1 MALGRRRTRVR
12 DEETAADDRGGGAG
26 AAVAGRRAVS
36 SGLLLVARLV
46 MLVAF
51 VIVAVIVAAI
61 LLKVLDANAGNTI
74 VKDIHDIGK
83 ALVGPFKDVF
93 KNKRPKVSIA
103 LNWGL
108 AALVYLIVGAIIA
121 SILRRLARTSHP
133 DRVA

>member
-1 MALGRRRTRVR
+1 MAIAS
-12 DEETAADDRGGGAG
+12 D
-26 AAVAGRRAVS
+26 AVACV
-36 SGLLLVARLV
+36 RLTQAPPAKRS
-46 MLVAF
+46 LP
-51 VIVAVIVAAI
+51 
-61 LLKVLDANAGNTI
+61 LS
-74 VKDIHDIGK
+74 IGK

-121 SILRRLARTSHP
+121 SILRRLAFRSHP

>member
-1 MALGRRRTRVR
+1 MALGRRRTRAR
-12 DEETAADDRGGGAG
+12 DKETAAEDRGGRAG
-26 AAVAGRRAVS
+26 AAVAGRRAVG

-61 LLKVLDANAGNTI
+61 LLKVLGANAGNTI

-121 SILRRLARTSHP
+121 SILRRLARASHP